1 MHKGYKCL
9 DRSSGRIY
17 ISRDVVFDE
26 VVFPFASSST
36 PSDSISTS
44 SLFPSEEPAISND
57 HMQHYRL
64 DLLLPNGSLEPPF
77 ATVSGS
83 TGSRCSDD
91 PPAAVD
97 QHSSATDDVPPP
109 HTEQHSISPTNCLA
123 SPSAAPAPPK
133 VVAEESTFV
142 SIPSGID
149 AAAPQ
154 MVTRSKHN
162 IHKPRI
168 HADGTILYNPSRR
181 AFFTTPSSYKTALAD
196 DKWCQAMQNEFL
208 ALRQNNT
215 WTLVP
220 KPPGQNIISCKWVF
234 RVKQHP
240 DGSIDKLKARLVARG
255 FTQQYGIDY
264 HETFSPV
271 VKPATVRLV
280 LSLAVSRGW
289 HTRQIDISNAFL
301 HGFLDD
307 TTYMQQPPGFQDASR
322 PDYVCKLHKSIYGL
336 KQSPRAWYSRLSER
350 LYQLGFSSSVADSSL
365 FIYLA
370 NDITMF
376 MLVYVDDIVITSSS
390 PEATRQLLQQLSVS
404 FPVKDLGQLNY
415 FLGIEVTY
423 NSGGMT
429 LTQQKYARDIL
440 SRVHMENCKSAATP
454 LCATEKLSRAIGKPL
469 TDKDAF
475 VYRSTVGALQYLTLT
490 RPDLSFS
497 VNKVC
502 QFPLQTHGPALGG
515 CQAHTPV
522 CKRNFEYWIVIT
534 TIKI

>member
-17 ISRDVVFDE
+17 ISRDVVIDE
-26 VVFPFASSST
+26 AVFPFASSST

-44 SLFPSEEPAISND
+44 SLFPSEEPAISNY
-57 HMQHYRL
+57 HMHHYRL

-123 SPSAAPAPPK
+123 SPSAAPAPPE
-133 VVAEESTFV
+133 VVAKESTFV
-142 SIPSGID
+142 SIPSGTD
-149 AAAPQ
+149 VAAPQ
-154 MVTRSKHN
+154 MVTRFKHN

-196 DKWCQAMQNEFL
+196 DKWCQAMQDEFL

-215 WTLVP
+215 WTLEP
-220 KPPGQNIISCKWVF
+220 HGQNIISCKWVF

-255 FTQQYGIDY
+255 FTQQYGIDC

-289 HTRQIDISNAFL
+289 HTRQIDINNAFL

-307 TTYMQQPPGFQDASR
+307 TAYMQQPPGFQDASR
-322 PDYVCKLHKSIYGL
+322 PNNVCKLHKSIYGL
-336 KQSPRAWYSRLSER
+336 KQSPRVWYSRLR
-350 LYQLGFSSSVADSSL
+350 VCLVVGQLGQGRPQAFSLVPPILRDNRGQHWDSHVPTLDPEPNNIISGIVPSHPVLSLQPNAPLVSAFTSLVFLLQLLILLCLSTWPTTSPCSCLCTLMISSL
-365 FIYLA
+365 PA
-370 NDITMF
+370 
-376 MLVYVDDIVITSSS
+376 
-390 PEATRQLLQQLSVS
+390 PLLKQQ
-404 FPVKDLGQLNY
+404 GNY
-415 FLGIEVTY
+415 CSNSQSLFL
-423 NSGGMT
+423 
-429 LTQQKYARDIL
+429 
-440 SRVHMENCKSAATP
+440 
-454 LCATEKLSRAIGKPL
+454 
-469 TDKDAF
+469 
-475 VYRSTVGALQYLTLT
+475 
-490 RPDLSFS
+490 
-497 VNKVC
+497 
-502 QFPLQTHGPALGG
+502 
-515 CQAHTPV
+515 
-522 CKRNFEYWIVIT
+522 
-534 TIKI
+534 